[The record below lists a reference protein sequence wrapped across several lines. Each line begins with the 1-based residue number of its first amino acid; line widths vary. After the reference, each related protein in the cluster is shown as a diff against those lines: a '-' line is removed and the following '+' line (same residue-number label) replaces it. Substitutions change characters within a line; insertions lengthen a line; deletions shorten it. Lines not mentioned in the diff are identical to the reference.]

1 MQSDSVEAKQ
11 KLYNEFFTIKH
22 KLHVNVKI
30 MADDFVVPYND
41 ELVAAMP
48 YPFRMASEMSEL
60 EAKALRPLRTL
71 GEHAKE
77 LLNYLNQQSKKIDL
91 MMSYILQQQDDPQ
104 ERLISTEFGGG
115 GISVASEEPLVVGNI
130 CQLKIFIEEEASAV
144 FCFGEI
150 ISCNQTQDGYHSA
163 IVFSSITEQD
173 QELLVRSSL
182 HLQTKQLKKQHQ
194 GSTD

>member
-30 MADDFVVPYND
+30 MADDFAVPYND

-115 GISVASEEPLVVGNI
+115 GISVASEEALVVGNV

-182 HLQTKQLKKQHQ
+182 HLQTKRLKKQHQ

>member
-22 KLHVNVKI
+22 ELHVNVKL
-30 MADDFVVPYND
+30 MADDFSVPSQE

-104 ERLISTEFGGG
+104 ERLLSTEFGGG
-115 GISVASEEPLVVGNI
+115 GISVASLEPMPVGTV

-150 ISCNQTQDGYHSA
+150 ISCNPKEDGYHSA

-194 GSTD
+194 GSTG